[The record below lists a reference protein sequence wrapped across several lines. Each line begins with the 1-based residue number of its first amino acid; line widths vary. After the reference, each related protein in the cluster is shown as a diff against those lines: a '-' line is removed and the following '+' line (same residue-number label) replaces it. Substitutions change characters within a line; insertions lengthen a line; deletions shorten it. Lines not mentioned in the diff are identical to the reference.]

1 MEQQKNKKMVGIYP
15 PFLYYNIY
23 MARVKSKWICQ
34 ECGYETAGYL
44 GKCPECGAW
53 GSLVEEVQFAS
64 KPQQAS
70 VHDEFINREKPELLK
85 DIHIGEELRVSTN
98 ISEFDR
104 ILGGGL
110 VQGSLVLI
118 AGDPGIGK
126 STILLQTS
134 GELCKNNK
142 KVLYV
147 SAEESASQLKLRAQR
162 LSINSDSLYVYPQTS
177 MESIK
182 SQIEEIMPDVV
193 VIDSI
198 QAIYSQNVASS
209 AGSVSQIREC
219 TNILMHI
226 AKSKTIIVIG
236 HVTKEGNIAGPK
248 VLEHMVDTVI
258 YFEGDKYKSYRMLRS
273 MKNRFGN
280 TSEVGIFEMHS
291 DGLKEV
297 KNPNEL
303 FLNERSQIATPGSA
317 IIVTNEGTRPLLVEI
332 QALVGTTPY
341 PSPRRVTNGV
351 DTSRVLQIL
360 AVLEKRVGLNL
371 SKQDVYVNVMGGID
385 VYEPSADLGIALA
398 VATCARDVV
407 VDPQTVIIGEI
418 GLSGEIH
425 PVNNIEKR
433 LNEAVMSGFK
443 KAIIPYANKV
453 EDKRIEIVPVKRLMD
468 AISACISPV
477 EKK

>member
-1 MEQQKNKKMVGIYP
+1 
-15 PFLYYNIY
+15 
-23 MARVKSKWICQ
+23 MAKLKSKWICS

-44 GKCPECGAW
+44 GKCPECGSW
-53 GSLVEEVQFAS
+53 GTLVEEVQFSAKLPNAS
-64 KPQQAS
+64 AN
-70 VHDEFINREKPELLK
+70 EFINTEKPKLLK
-85 DIHIGEELRVSTN
+85 EIEVDINVRVSTN

-104 ILGGGL
+104 ILGGGF
-110 VQGSLVLI
+110 VQGSLVLL

-126 STILLQTS
+126 STITLQTC
-134 GELCKNNK
+134 GELCRNNK

-147 SAEESASQLKLRAQR
+147 SAEESANQLKLRADR
-162 LSINSDSLYVYPQTS
+162 LQINSDNLYIYPQTN
-177 MESIK
+177 MENIK
-182 SQIEEIMPDVV
+182 TQIEEIMPDFVV
-193 VIDSI
+193 VDSI
-198 QAIYSQNVASS
+198 QAIYSNNVAST

-219 TNILMHI
+219 CNMLMHI
-226 AKSKTIIVIG
+226 AKSKNITTIVIG
-236 HVTKEGNIAGPK
+236 HVTKDGNIAGPK

-291 DGLKEV
+291 TGLKEV

-303 FLNERSQIATPGSA
+303 FLNERSQGAAPGSA

-332 QALVGTTPY
+332 QALVGTTSY

-351 DTSRVLQIL
+351 DLSRLHQIL

-385 VYEPSADLGIALA
+385 VDEPSADLGIAIA

-407 VDPQTVIIGEI
+407 VDSQTVIIGEI

-433 LNEAVMSGFK
+433 LNEAVTSGFK
-443 KAIIPYANKV
+443 KAIIPFSNDVPSDVK
-453 EDKRIEIVPVKRLMD
+453 KIQIVKVKRLMD
-468 AISACISPV
+468 AIAACVSPQ
-477 EKK
+477 

>member
-1 MEQQKNKKMVGIYP
+1 
-15 PFLYYNIY
+15 
-23 MARVKSKWICQ
+23 MAKIKSKWICQ
-34 ECGYETAGYL
+34 QCGYESAGYL
-44 GKCPECGAW
+44 GKCPECGSW
-53 GSLVEEVQFAS
+53 GSFTEEVQS
-64 KPQQAS
+64 NLKPQNISPQGIVNDTKPS
-70 VHDEFINREKPELLK
+70 LIN
-85 DIHIGEELRVSTN
+85 DIHIGEEVRISTN

-147 SAEESASQLKLRAQR
+147 SAEESASQLKLRANR
-162 LSINSDSLYVYPQTS
+162 LGINAETLYIYPQTNL
-177 MESIK
+177 ESIRA
-182 SQIEEIMPDVV
+182 QISELQPDTI

-198 QAIYSQNVASS
+198 QAIYSQTISSS

-219 TNILMHI
+219 CNILMQI
-226 AKSKTIIVIG
+226 AKNQNITIIVIG
-236 HVTKEGNIAGPK
+236 HVTKDGNIAGPK
-248 VLEHMVDTVI
+248 ILEHMVDTVI
-258 YFEGDKYKSYRMLRS
+258 SFEGDKYKSYRMLRS

-280 TSEVGIFEMHS
+280 TSEVGIFEMQSH
-291 DGLKEV
+291 GLVEV

-303 FLNERSQIATPGSA
+303 FLNERSQDAIPGSA

-341 PSPRRVTNGV
+341 PTPRRVTNGV
-351 DTSRVLQIL
+351 DNSRLLQIL

-371 SKQDVYVNVMGGID
+371 SKQDVYVNVMGGIEID
-385 VYEPSADLGIALA
+385 EPSADLGIAISI
-398 VATCARDVV
+398 ATCARDVV

-433 LNEAVMSGFK
+433 LNEAVTSGFK
-443 KAIIPYANKV
+443 KAIIPYANRSV
-453 EDKRIEIVPVKRLMD
+453 QNDKIKIVPVKRVID
-468 AISACISPV
+468 AITACVNPG
-477 EKK
+477 

>member
-1 MEQQKNKKMVGIYP
+1 
-15 PFLYYNIY
+15 

-34 ECGYETAGYL
+34 QCGYETAGYL
-44 GKCPECGAW
+44 GKCPECGSW
-53 GSLVEEVQFAS
+53 GSFTEEVQS
-64 KPQQAS
+64 NLKPQNISPQGIVNDTKPS
-70 VHDEFINREKPELLK
+70 LIN
-85 DIHIGEELRVSTN
+85 DIHIGEEVRISTN

-134 GELCKNNK
+134 GELCKNGQK
-142 KVLYV
+142 ILYV
-147 SAEESASQLKLRAQR
+147 SAEESASQLKLRANR
-162 LSINSDSLYVYPQTS
+162 LGIKAENLYIYPQTNL
-177 MESIK
+177 ESIRA
-182 SQIEEIMPDVV
+182 QIDELQPDMV

-198 QAIYSQNVASS
+198 QAIYSQTISSS

-219 TNILMHI
+219 CNILMQI
-226 AKSKTIIVIG
+226 AKNRGITTIVIG
-236 HVTKEGNIAGPK
+236 HVTKDGNIAGPK
-248 VLEHMVDTVI
+248 ILEHMVDTVI
-258 YFEGDKYKSYRMLRS
+258 SFEGDKYKSYRMLRS

-280 TSEVGIFEMHS
+280 TSEVGIFEMQTQ
-291 DGLKEV
+291 GLVEV

-303 FLNERSQIATPGSA
+303 FLNERSQDAIPGSA

-341 PSPRRVTNGV
+341 PTPRRVTNGV
-351 DTSRVLQIL
+351 DNSRLLQIL

-371 SKQDVYVNVMGGID
+371 SKQDVYVNVMGGIEID
-385 VYEPSADLGIALA
+385 EPSADLGIAIA
-398 VATCARDVV
+398 IATCARDVV

-425 PVNNIEKR
+425 PVSNIEKR
-433 LNEAVMSGFK
+433 LNEAVTSGFK
-443 KAIIPYANKV
+443 KAIIPYANRNIIN
-453 EDKRIEIVPVKRLMD
+453 DKINIVPVKRLID
-468 AISACISPV
+468 AITACISPN
-477 EKK
+477 